1 MSDITDLFHRIAPVD
16 DAGPSPD
23 VVEADLAR
31 GRQALIRDHRRR
43 TIRRSMAA
51 TSTIA
56 AAAVLAVIIAQVG
69 GSTPRH
75 AAALSQPPTAVKAH
89 QQTKQHV
96 AATHAA
102 IKPIKLVAYTGKQL
116 AGFTVEKVP
125 AGWALSTSTQ
135 YALLI
140 DANGDT
146 NNNPDAFEGKLAVLT
161 QSTDVHGLGKGDHV
175 TVNGQPGVIS
185 DHGKSGLSLTYNDAG
200 GFGVV
205 IQAPASLNWTDQ
217 QLADFADGVHAT
229 GNALPGHG

>member
-1 MSDITDLFHRIAPVD
+1 MSDITDLFHRIAPAD

-23 VVEADLAR
+23 VVEGDLAR
-31 GRQALIRDHRRR
+31 GRQALMRDHRRR

-56 AAAVLAVIIAQVG
+56 AAAVVVVIVAQVG
-69 GSTPRH
+69 GSTPHR
-75 AAALSQPPTAVKAH
+75 AAALGHPPTAVKAH
-89 QQTKQHV
+89 HQTKH
-96 AATHAA
+96 HAA
-102 IKPIKLVAYTGKQL
+102 ANRPTIKPIKLVAYTGKQL
-116 AGFTVEKVP
+116 TGFTVDKVP

-146 NNNPDAFEGKLAVLT
+146 NNDPDVFVDKLAVLT

-175 TVNGQPGVIS
+175 TVNGQPGVVS
-185 DHGKSGLSLTYNDAG
+185 NQGKSGLMLSYNDPG

-205 IQAPASLNWTDQ
+205 IQAPASLNWSDQ
-217 QLADFADGVHAT
+217 QLADFADGVHVT
-229 GNALPGHG
+229 GNALPSHG